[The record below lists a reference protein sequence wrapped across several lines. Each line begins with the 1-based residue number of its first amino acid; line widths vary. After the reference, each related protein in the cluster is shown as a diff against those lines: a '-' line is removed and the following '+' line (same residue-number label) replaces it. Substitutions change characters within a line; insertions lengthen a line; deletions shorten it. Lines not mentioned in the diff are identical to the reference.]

1 MNNYNN
7 KSLKRLQYEK
17 KILEEKIK
25 SNQENTKEDEINL
38 ERIEELI
45 DSRKKML
52 RFSLVVFIVV
62 MIIIFLLAL

>member
-45 DSRKKML
+45 DSRGKML